1 MGFRIK
7 FEGCKLGIEKKH
19 KTYFNI
25 VLSTILIFMF
35 LAPMA
40 LKLDHSLTFHAEVT
54 VCEQT
59 TTHIHSENSHNDF
72 LDIFFQPVFEFDL
85 NSNLSLLKKYTSNFE
100 IFNDYFV
107 KKVIHK
113 NLNVRGPPF

>member
-1 MGFRIK
+1 MEK
-7 FEGCKLGIEKKH
+7 EKKH
-19 KTYFNI
+19 NTYLNI

-35 LAPMA
+35 LAPMG
-40 LKLDHSLTFHAEVT
+40 LKLNHSLVFHSET
-54 VCEQT
+54 TSCEQT
-59 TTHIHSENSHNDF
+59 MTHIHSENSHNDF
-72 LDIFFQPVFEFDL
+72 LDIFFQPVFEFDF

-107 KKVIHK
+107 KKVIYK

>member
-1 MGFRIK
+1 M
-7 FEGCKLGIEKKH
+7 GIEKKH
-19 KTYFNI
+19 NTYFNI

-40 LKLDHSLTFHAEVT
+40 LKLDHSLAFHSEVT

>member
-1 MGFRIK
+1 MGK
-7 FEGCKLGIEKKH
+7 EKKH
-19 KTYFNI
+19 NTYFNI
-25 VLSTILIFMF
+25 ILSTILISMF
-35 LAPMA
+35 LAPMG
-40 LKLDHSLTFHAEVT
+40 LKLNHSLVFHSEAT
-54 VCEQT
+54 SCEHT
-59 TTHIHSENSHNDF
+59 TTHIHTENSHNDF

>member
-1 MGFRIK
+1 MEK
-7 FEGCKLGIEKKH
+7 EKKH
-19 KTYFNI
+19 NTYFNI

-40 LKLDHSLTFHAEVT
+40 LKLDHSLVFHSET
-54 VCEQT
+54 TSCEHT
-59 TTHIHSENSHNDF
+59 MTHIHSENSHNDF

-85 NSNLSLLKKYTSNFE
+85 NSNLSILKKYTSSFE

-107 KKVIHK
+107 KKIVHK